1 MRNILKAMQALG
13 IAVTGVGLT
22 MGIVS
27 NSMGKEYLYALIGIM
42 LFYIARYAEGRI
54 S

>member
-1 MRNILKAMQALG
+1 MKTLLKGLQALG

-27 NSMGKEYLYALIGIM
+27 GAMGKEFLYAGIGIM
-42 LFYIARYAEGRI
+42 LFYIARFAETRM

>member
-1 MRNILKAMQALG
+1 MRNMLKAMQALG

-27 NSMGKEYLYALIGIM
+27 GSMGKEFLYAGIGIM
-42 LFYIARYAEGRI
+42 LFYIARFAETRMQ
-54 S
+54 